1 VSTTGTEKIKKE
13 KKKILLIDDEED
25 MDWLLKKILNEA
37 GYDVLTAT
45 TGKEGIEIFDMFHR
59 EIDVVILDL
68 RLPDMNG
75 WEILDD
81 IKSSNPFLKV
91 IIITA
96 FGTPEVRKIAKEK
109 RVWRFVDKPFK
120 VEDMLKIV
128 EEAFK

>member
-1 VSTTGTEKIKKE
+1 M
-13 KKKILLIDDEED
+13 KKILLIDDEED

-45 TGKEGIEIFDMFHR
+45 TGKEGIEIFNMVFK

-68 RLPDMNG
+68 KLPDMNG
-75 WEILDD
+75 WDVLDN
-81 IKSSNPFLKV
+81 IRFSNPLIKV
-91 IIITA
+91 ITITA
-96 FGTPEVRKIAKEK
+96 FGTPEARKIAEEKEIY
-109 RVWRFVDKPFK
+109 RFVDKPFK